1 MGEFMK
7 LRSRNS
13 AMGSLSVNAL
23 FNILKQCCNI
33 VFPLITYPFV
43 ARVLGAENLGK
54 YSFSDSV
61 VGYFMLFASL
71 GISTYAVR
79 EGARIRNE
87 KKEMEIFSAELFS
100 INLIAMV
107 LSCFVLFFLLFVKVF
122 DGYTLLMYILSIN
135 IVTSVIGRDWL
146 NSIYEDFSYL
156 SIRYI
161 FFQFAA
167 LILLFLFLRKPDDYI
182 KYTAIMTFANSGGYF
197 ASFFYTQKYVPIRIT
212 GKLNIK
218 RHLKPILYLFCSS
231 LAVTV
236 YIRSDIT
243 ILGLFRSDAEV
254 GIYTLASKVY
264 TIIKA
269 LLNAVIMVV
278 IPRLSNYLGEGRTSE
293 YHGLLNKLQ
302 DAIGVFIFPCVTGLF
317 FLSEDVMLMIGGSAY
332 RSGYISLKILCMALI
347 FAVFGCFYSQAI
359 LVVEKKEKYF
369 LFATV
374 LSAVINILF
383 NIIAVPVA
391 GMTGAAITTVIAEM
405 AVMIICRFYSKQN
418 TNWND
423 RKSSVS
429 VLAGCM
435 FIMVICL
442 FSKTIFE
449 SMLIRLSVSIGISG
463 AVYFFSLIIMKNRL
477 VLEVLKYY
485 ALVFRGR
492 E

>member
-1 MGEFMK
+1 MK
-7 LRSRNS
+7 LRSKNS
-13 AMGSLSVNAL
+13 TMRSLSVNAF

-79 EGARIRNE
+79 EGARIRSE

-107 LSCFVLFFLLFVKVF
+107 LSCSVLFFLLFVKVF

-156 SIRYI
+156 SLRYI

-197 ASFFYTQKYVPIRIT
+197 ASFFYTQKYVPLRVT

-231 LAVTV
+231 LAATV

-243 ILGLFRSDAEV
+243 ILGFFRSDAEV

-278 IPRLSNYLGEGRTSE
+278 IPRLSNYLGEGRTPE
-293 YHGLLNKLQ
+293 YHRLLNKLQ

-374 LSAVINILF
+374 VSAVINLLLNMIV
-383 NIIAVPVA
+383 VPVA
-391 GMTGAAITTVIAEM
+391 GMTGAAITTVIAEIV
-405 AVMIICRFYSKQN
+405 VMSICKYYSKQN
-418 TNWND
+418 VNLNGG
-423 RKSSVS
+423 KSLISVF
-429 VLAGCM
+429 AGCI
-435 FIMVICL
+435 FIMVTCQA
-442 FSKTIFE
+442 SKTIFE
-449 SMLIRLSVSIGISG
+449 SIFIRAFVSIGISSV
-463 AVYFFSLIIMKNRL
+463 VYLFSLIILKNRL
-477 VLEVLKYY
+477 VLEVLKHYTPM
-485 ALVFRGR
+485 FGKR